1 MVGKIVTATT
11 ATAAGVLLFTT
22 LTTNPQTGGSGEVI
36 DRPITK
42 LETLIERRSIEAD
55 LAAWKE
61 VAVASQAE
69 LARVEAQ
76 LADREAQLAD
86 TAAKL
91 GDTEAQLAD
100 TAAKLGDTE
109 AQLARAEAKLAEAE
123 KRRTQQQPQTQS
135 NADTYEATHY
145 TAKCKGC
152 SGVTAT
158 GLNVSHTIYSPDGF
172 RIVAVDPRVIP
183 LGTKLQITYANGVT
197 FKAVAADTGG
207 AIKGKKIDIL
217 VASKSE
223 AYRLGRVPVTVR
235 ILNN

>member
-91 GDTEAQLAD
+91 GDTEAQLA
-100 TAAKLGDTE
+100 
-109 AQLARAEAKLAEAE
+109 RAEAKIAEAE

-217 VASKSE
+217 VASKEE